1 MNKDKSKSSKPN
13 QKNKLQSRKNYISNN
28 NIRNNNNRNKNTYK
42 NNLSFKNI
50 NNNKV
55 LNRNIINDKILNKN
69 IKIKKPINK
78 LLTKFEEVK
87 TDKLI
92 STPKSLDNKLME
104 NKVILLKTSQDL
116 KMGTQNENINR
127 LGFNINKFNNKLF
140 FTNYYKFY

>member
-13 QKNKLQSRKNYISNN
+13 QKNKSQPRKNNILNNNTVN
-28 NIRNNNNRNKNTYK
+28 NIRNNNI
-42 NNLSFKNI
+42 LSIKNI
-50 NNNKV
+50 NNNG
-55 LNRNIINDKILNKN
+55 LNRNIINDKISNKN

-127 LGFNINKFNNKLF
+127 LGFNINKYNKF
-140 FTNYYKFY
+140 

>member
-28 NIRNNNNRNKNTYK
+28 NTVNNIKNNNNRKG
-42 NNLSFKNI
+42 
-50 NNNKV
+50 